1 MNLLLTFLF
10 LLFQNSSNPTDSL
23 TRELKKTED
32 PSVKSSL
39 YYSLAKSVYGS
50 DQDLAIAYADSAISF
65 GELADFPKMK
75 ANAINIKA
83 VSYLIKSDFET
94 SMKLN
99 LEALEIRE
107 RIQDTVGLLESHLN
121 LGNILFRSGKSDEAA
136 FRYKKALRYAELS
149 KNQRGLSLIYNN
161 LGNYY
166 LTKWK
171 SFEEKSA
178 LDSAS
183 LYLNQSLEI
192 KTELKDS
199 RGLVNTF
206 LQLAEIAQLEKK
218 FGIAE
223 SYLGKALEV
232 SEGIE
237 DSELQIAILTQLSS
251 YNIEVGDKMQAL
263 DFAKQA
269 YAIAQKMDSN
279 FEISNTSKFV
289 AVAYESLGDY
299 KMALEFSK
307 ISQEAD
313 RILDDETKQR
323 IREDLLIKYESE
335 KKELE
340 NQRLL
345 EEQRYSELSIRRK
358 NELLIGTGIIL
369 VGLIVIGF
377 VQRNKNQ
384 KLAKTEK
391 ELKTTLRQLT
401 DKNDE
406 IENQALQ
413 LRESNTAL
421 KESNRI
427 RDRLFSVISHDLKAP
442 LASLRTLLEY
452 WDKKLLT
459 EEEVNEIIPSVTRQ
473 TFTVQALLENLLEWA
488 QAQMEYSQL
497 QFTQVNLKE
506 LVEESLSLLDMTV
519 KEKKIAI
526 LNEVPSD
533 VELETDRDRLNF
545 IIRNI
550 VSNALKY
557 TKADGQIRIS
567 FLPEGKGI
575 IKIED
580 NGVGM
585 NRARVE
591 SLFSGKLN
599 SSKGTKGEKGSGV
612 GLFLC
617 KEFAESLSA
626 SLEVTSK
633 EKEGSV
639 FSIHLG

>member
-599 SSKGTKGEKGSGV
+599 SSTGTKGEKGSGV

>member
-1 MNLLLTFLF
+1 
-10 LLFQNSSNPTDSL
+10 
-23 TRELKKTED
+23 LKKTVD
-32 PSVKSSL
+32 PSVKASL
-39 YYSLAKSVYGS
+39 YYSLAKSHYGT

-107 RIQDTVGLLESHLN
+107 KIQDTVGLLESHLN
-121 LGNILFRSGKSDEAA
+121 LGNILFRSGKSGEAIVW
-136 FRYKKALRYAELS
+136 YKKALGYAELA
-149 KNQRGLSLIYNN
+149 NNRRGLSLIYNN

-166 LTKWK
+166 LTRWK
-171 SFEEKSA
+171 SIEEKTA
-178 LDSAS
+178 LDSAK

-192 KTELKDS
+192 KTELQDS
-199 RGLVNTF
+199 RGLINTL
-206 LQLAEIAQLEKK
+206 LQLAEMAQLEKN
-218 FGIAE
+218 FGLAE
-223 SYLGKALEV
+223 SNLSKALAI
-232 SEGIE
+232 SEGID
-237 DSELQIAILTQLSS
+237 DSELQISLLTQLSA
-251 YNIEVGDKMQAL
+251 YNLEVGDKRQSL
-263 DFAKQA
+263 DFAKRA

-279 FEISNTSKFV
+279 FEISNTSQYV
-289 AVAYESLGDY
+289 ADAYESLGDY
-299 KMALEFSK
+299 RQALEFSK
-307 ISQEAD
+307 IKQTAE
-313 RILDDETKQR
+313 RILNDETKQR
-323 IREDLLIKYESE
+323 IQDDLLIKYESE

-345 EEQRYSELSIRRK
+345 EEKRFSDLSIRRK

-369 VGLIVIGF
+369 VGLIAIGF
-377 VQRNKNQ
+377 VQRSKNQ
-384 KLAKTEK
+384 VLAKTQK
-391 ELKTTLRQLT
+391 ELKTTLKQLT

-406 IENQALQ
+406 IEYQALK
-413 LRESNTAL
+413 LGESNTAL

-442 LASLRTLLEY
+442 IASLRVLLEY

-459 EEEVNEIIPSVTRQ
+459 DEEVNEIIPSITKQ
-473 TFTVQALLENLLEWA
+473 TSTVQVLLENLLEWA
-488 QAQMEYSQL
+488 QAQMDYSQL

-506 LVEESLSLLDMTV
+506 LVEESLSLLDMTS

-526 LNEVPSD
+526 LNEVPPAI
-533 VELETDRDRLNF
+533 ELHTDRDRLNF

-557 TKADGQIRIS
+557 TKTDGQIHIS

-575 IKIED
+575 IRIQD

-591 SLFSGKLN
+591 SLFSGKLS

-617 KEFAESLSA
+617 KEFAESLNA
-626 SLEVTSK
+626 NLEVVSK

>member
-32 PSVKSSL
+32 PSVKASL

-50 DQDLAIAYADSAISF
+50 DQDLAIAYADSSISF

-121 LGNILFRSGKSDEAA
+121 LGNILFRSGKSTEAA
-136 FRYKKALRYAELS
+136 GRYKKALEYAELAN
-149 KNQRGLSLIYNN
+149 NQRGLSLIYNN
-161 LGNYY
+161 LGNFY

-171 SFEEKSA
+171 SSEEKTA
-178 LDSAS
+178 LDSAK

-199 RGLVNTF
+199 RGLINTF
-206 LQLAEIAQLEKK
+206 VQLAEMAQLEKK
-218 FGIAE
+218 FGVAE
-223 SYLGKALEV
+223 SNLSKALAI

-401 DKNDE
+401 DKNNE